1 MKLTTVADITAK
13 FQTVVADP
21 ESANEEA
28 QAIRTEELMKLSK
41 SDLTAMIISA
51 ESRNSGSVKVG
62 DLAKMILQDE
72 EFITASHETVA
83 QAVRELIP
91 GSQTSYK
98 SIASYVSKKR
108 EEWDLPDRIQVR
120 TARPKKPAPEVETET
135 TED

>member
-1 MKLTTVADITAK
+1 MKLTNVADITAK
-13 FQTVVADP
+13 FQSIVADP

-28 QAIRTEELMKLSK
+28 QAIRTEELGKLNK
-41 SDLTAMIISA
+41 ADLIGMIISA
-51 ESRNSGSVKVG
+51 EARNSGSVKVG

-108 EEWDLPDRIQVR
+108 EEWALPDRIQVR
-120 TARPKKPAPEVETET
+120 TARPKKVPAPEVETET
-135 TED
+135 ED